1 LGFGRVKGLE
11 HRLYVLRKSDTTV
24 LHRDENFVSFDRSS
38 TVQKV
43 NILVLNDL

>member
-1 LGFGRVKGLE
+1 VCNLGIRFFLGRALL
-11 HRLYVLRKSDTTV
+11 RLSP
-24 LHRDENFVSFDRSS
+24 DRSS